1 MALRD
6 KTYRGFLLRFAL
18 LFVALALPWPHW
30 QAAWRPLFRFVAE
43 HTLAVTSQA
52 SEITVKPLEPPTPQA
67 DVRFTLV
74 NRGLLNADGSGP
86 VRELDFAVAQ
96 IEMRPMILLFALV
109 FATPIPW
116 RQRARYFAAGALLL
130 QGSILAVLKFCLW
143 RESME
148 LLLVPTSVGM
158 TTFTTAV
165 RNGLVQY
172 FGLALPFL
180 LWCVFCARHVSSPA
194 GVVLFSTDINPLP
207 PDANYSK
214 IH

>member
-1 MALRD
+1 MAPRD

-18 LFVALALPWPHW
+18 IFVALALPWPHW
-30 QAAWRPLFRFVAE
+30 QAAWRPVFQFVAE
-43 HTLAVTSQA
+43 HTLADTNQA
-52 SEITVKPLEPPTPQA
+52 SEVTVTLLDPPTPQA

-86 VRELDFAVAQ
+86 VRELDFAIAQ
-96 IEMRPMILLFALV
+96 IEMRPLILLFALI

-116 RQRARYFAAGALLL
+116 RKRARHFAISAFLL
-130 QGSILAVLKFCLW
+130 QAGILAVLKFCLW

-148 LLLVPTSVGM
+148 LLLTPASSGM
-158 TTFTTAV
+158 TAAATAV

-180 LWCVFCARHVSSPA
+180 LWCLFCARHVSPQA
-194 GVVLFSTDINPLP
+194 GVVLFSTETNLLP
-207 PDANYSK
+207 RDADCSK
-214 IH
+214 IR